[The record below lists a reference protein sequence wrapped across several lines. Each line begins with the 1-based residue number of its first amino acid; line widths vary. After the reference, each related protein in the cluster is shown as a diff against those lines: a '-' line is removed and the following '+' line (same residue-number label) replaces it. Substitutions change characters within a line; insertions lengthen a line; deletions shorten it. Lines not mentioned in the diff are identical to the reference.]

1 MPPRL
6 SVVVPVYDEES
17 NIEYLVERVDG
28 VLSGLP
34 YESELILVD
43 DGSRDGTWTK
53 ICAIASRVPYLRG
66 CRLSR
71 NFGHQHALLAGLNQ
85 ASGDAV
91 VSMDGDLQH
100 PPEVIPQLL
109 EKWRDG
115 FEIVRTKRI
124 DADVTGLFKRLTSKY
139 FYRVFSTLAEV
150 ELSEGASDFR
160 LLDRRVLDELLRFND
175 TDLFLRGAVEWLGF
189 KVATVPF
196 DVAERHAGT
205 SKYGLRKML
214 RFAAK
219 GIVAHSS
226 RPLRIGI
233 WVGLMTSA
241 LAFLEL
247 IYIIVQALLGNTVPG
262 WASTVG
268 IISLLFGILF
278 ILLGIIGTYLAGIHS
293 ILQRRPQFIIAERI
307 GEARRSGEPRQA
319 LRSGEARG

>member
-1 MPPRL
+1 MSVPAQQLRL
-6 SVVVPVYDEES
+6 SVVVPVYDEEN
-17 NIEYLVERVDG
+17 NIDHLIERLDG
-28 VLSGLP
+28 MLSGLP
-34 YESELILVD
+34 YQSELVLVD

-53 ICAIASRVPYLRG
+53 IRAAAARVPYLRG

-85 ASGDAV
+85 ATGDAV
-91 VSMDGDLQH
+91 ISMDGDLQH
-100 PPEVIPQLL
+100 PPEVVPQLL
-109 EKWRDG
+109 AKWREG
-115 FEIVRTKRI
+115 YEIVRTKRL
-124 DADVTGLFKRLTSKY
+124 DAEVTGRFKRLTSKY
-139 FYRVFSTLAEV
+139 FYKVFSTLAEV
-150 ELSEGASDFR
+150 ELTEGASDFR

-196 DVAERHAGT
+196 EVAERHAGT

-247 IYIIVQALLGNTVPG
+247 IYIVVQALLGNTVPG

-293 ILQRRPQFIIAERI
+293 ILQRRPQFIIAEKT
-307 GEARRSGEPRQA
+307 GGDPPPSAAR
-319 LRSGEARG
+319 

>member
-1 MPPRL
+1 MSVPAQQLRL
-6 SVVVPVYDEES
+6 SVVVPVYDEEN
-17 NIEYLVERVDG
+17 NIDHLIERLDG
-28 VLSGLP
+28 MLSGLP
-34 YESELILVD
+34 YQSELVLVD

-53 ICAIASRVPYLRG
+53 IRAAAARVPYLRG

-85 ASGDAV
+85 ATGDAV
-91 VSMDGDLQH
+91 ISMDGDLQH
-100 PPEVIPQLL
+100 PPEVVPELL
-109 EKWRDG
+109 AKWREG
-115 FEIVRTKRI
+115 YEIVRTKRL
-124 DADVTGLFKRLTSKY
+124 DAEVTGRFKRLTSKY
-139 FYRVFSTLAEV
+139 FYKVFSTLAEV
-150 ELSEGASDFR
+150 ELTEGASDFR

-196 DVAERHAGT
+196 EVAERHAGT

-247 IYIIVQALLGNTVPG
+247 IYIVVQALLGNTVPG

-293 ILQRRPQFIIAERI
+293 ILQRRPQFIIAEKTGGDRPPSA
-307 GEARRSGEPRQA
+307 AR
-319 LRSGEARG
+319 

>member
-1 MPPRL
+1 MSVPAQQLRL
-6 SVVVPVYDEES
+6 SVVVPVYDEEN
-17 NIEYLVERVDG
+17 NIDHLIERLDG
-28 VLSGLP
+28 MLSGLP
-34 YESELILVD
+34 YQSELVLVD

-53 ICAIASRVPYLRG
+53 ISAAAARVPYLRG

-85 ASGDAV
+85 ATGDAV
-91 VSMDGDLQH
+91 ISMDGDLQH
-100 PPEVIPQLL
+100 PPEVVPELL
-109 EKWRDG
+109 AKWREG
-115 FEIVRTKRI
+115 YEIVRTKRL
-124 DADVTGLFKRLTSKY
+124 DAEVTGRFKRLTSKY
-139 FYRVFSTLAEV
+139 FYKVFSTLAEV
-150 ELSEGASDFR
+150 ELTEGASDFR

-196 DVAERHAGT
+196 EVAERHAGT

-247 IYIIVQALLGNTVPG
+247 IYIVVQALLGNTVPG

-293 ILQRRPQFIIAERI
+293 ILQRRPQFIIAEKTGGDRPPSA
-307 GEARRSGEPRQA
+307 AR
-319 LRSGEARG
+319 